1 VGIFNDHQIPTTSMD
16 RRPKRTK
23 RDFPPATKFDTETA
37 RRIHAIGA
45 RRRSKSRLFVSKR
58 NEAEWTNEIR
68 LLRAEVN
75 DDTDRITA
83 AVDWYEKHGEAA
95 GVYPVRT
102 PAGIRSWW
110 FDMTEERMMKAKRKG
125 EGVEISKDAERVIH
139 NVKGLG
145 WRAGRAKLPA
155 AVQVTTDNRNEFVRR
170 LTTWAEFYDKTVK
183 TSTDRRA
190 KADADRRL
198 GVLRLMLSRAGPT
211 AVDFG
216 VRWFHRVHDTIANWD
231 EWSGEFSGF
240 VFDTANDYTAKWG
253 QKVCQQ
259 YSGRSGDWDSIVME
273 ALR

>member
-1 VGIFNDHQIPTTSMD
+1 VALIPEYNDNGTTSD
-16 RRPKRTK
+16 NDKAHAQRLYQIVKDKKLLTTNSIRPSTWARHFTMLRANEKVTDDQIGAALDWYSVNAGRQYVPEIYCGKTF
-23 RDFPPATKFDTETA
+23 RGKFDKLKRAMEKA
-37 RRIHAIGA
+37 R
-45 RRRSKSRLFVSKR
+45 KR
-58 NEAEWTNEIR
+58 
-68 LLRAEVN
+68 
-75 DDTDRITA
+75 
-83 AVDWYEKHGEAA
+83 
-95 GVYPVRT
+95 
-102 PAGIRSWW
+102 
-110 FDMTEERMMKAKRKG
+110 G